1 MELIFAS
8 HNQNKV
14 KEINALLGEG
24 FTVKSLSDIAYTQD
38 IIEDGA
44 TLEANALIKARTI
57 YKHTQK
63 NCFADDTG
71 LLVTALQGA
80 PGVYSARY
88 AGAQKNDSDNMDLL
102 LKNLATETDRSAR
115 FVTIIAL
122 IIEGKEFLFEGT
134 LHGNIITE
142 KIGSNGFGY
151 DPVFM
156 PVDQNRTL
164 AQMELSEKNT
174 ISHRARAFDKMKT
187 FLHQN
192 YQTNTA
198 L

>member
-14 KEINALLGEG
+14 KEINALLGNG
-24 FTVKSLSDIAYTQD
+24 FRVKSLSDIGFDTE
-38 IIEDGA
+38 IVENGE

-57 YKHTQK
+57 YELTQQ

-71 LLVTALQGA
+71 LLVSALNNE

-88 AGAQKNDSDNMDLL
+88 AGLQKNDHDNMDLL
-102 LKNLATETDRSAR
+102 LKNLEGITDRKAN
-115 FVTIIAL
+115 FTTCIAL
-122 IIEGKEFLFEGT
+122 ILEGKEYLFEGK
-134 LHGNIITE
+134 LHGSIIHE

-151 DPVFM
+151 DPIFK
-156 PVDQNRTL
+156 PDNYTITL

-174 ISHRARAFDKMKT
+174 ISHRAKAFENMKA
-187 FLHQN
+187 FLLRN
-192 YQTNTA
+192 GV
-198 L
+198 

>member
-8 HNQNKV
+8 HNQHKV
-14 KEINALLGEG
+14 KEINALLGDG
-24 FTVKSLSDIAYTQD
+24 FTVRSLSDIAYTDD
-38 IIEDGA
+38 IIEDGD
-44 TLEANALIKARTI
+44 TLEANALIKARAI
-57 YKHTQK
+57 YKENGK

-88 AGAQKNDSDNMDLL
+88 AGPQKNDHDNMDLL
-102 LKNLATETDRSAR
+102 LKNLAAETDRSAR
-115 FVTIIAL
+115 FVTVIAL
-122 IIEGKEFLFEGT
+122 IIEGKEFLFEGI

-142 KIGSNGFGY
+142 KIGTNGFGY

-156 PVDQNRTL
+156 PVDYNRTL

-174 ISHRARAFDKMKT
+174 ISHRARAFEKMKN
-187 FLHQN
+187 FLHQH
-192 YQTNTA
+192 YKAHTA

>member
-14 KEINALLGEG
+14 KEINALLGNG
-24 FTVKSLSDIAYTQD
+24 FRVKSLSDIGFDTE
-38 IIEDGA
+38 IVENGE

-57 YKHTQK
+57 YELTQQ

-71 LLVTALQGA
+71 LLVSALNNE

-88 AGAQKNDSDNMDLL
+88 AGLQKNDHDNMDLL
-102 LKNLATETDRSAR
+102 LKNLEGITDRKAN
-115 FVTIIAL
+115 FTTCIAL
-122 IIEGKEFLFEGT
+122 ILEGKEYLFEGK
-134 LHGNIITE
+134 LHGSIIHE

-151 DPVFM
+151 DPIFK
-156 PVDQNRTL
+156 PDNYTITL

-174 ISHRARAFDKMKT
+174 ISHRAKAFENMKA
-187 FLHQN
+187 FLLKN
-192 YQTNTA
+192 GV
-198 L
+198 

>member
-14 KEINALLGEG
+14 KEINALLGNG
-24 FTVKSLSDIAYTQD
+24 FRVKSLSDIGFDTE
-38 IIEDGA
+38 IVENGE

-57 YKHTQK
+57 YELTQQ

-71 LLVTALQGA
+71 LLVNALNNE

-88 AGAQKNDSDNMDLL
+88 AGLQKNDHDNMDLL
-102 LKNLATETDRSAR
+102 LRNLEEITDRKAN
-115 FVTIIAL
+115 FTTCIAL
-122 IIEGKEFLFEGT
+122 ILDGKEYLFEGK
-134 LHGNIITE
+134 LHGSIIQE

-151 DPVFM
+151 DPIFK
-156 PVDQNRTL
+156 PDNYTITL

-174 ISHRARAFDKMKT
+174 ISHRAKAFENMKA
-187 FLHQN
+187 FLLKN
-192 YQTNTA
+192 GV
-198 L
+198 